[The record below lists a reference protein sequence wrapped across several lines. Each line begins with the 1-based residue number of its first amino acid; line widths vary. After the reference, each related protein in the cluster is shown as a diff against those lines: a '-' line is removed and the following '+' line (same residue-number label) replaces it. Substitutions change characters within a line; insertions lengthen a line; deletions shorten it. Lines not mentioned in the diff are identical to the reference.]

1 MSVLR
6 LHNTLGHTI
15 EPFAPADPSRIT
27 FYTCGLTVYD
37 DGHIGNFRAFLA
49 ADLLRRWLESPLCNV
64 TAPDGSEHA
73 GPRTVRHVMNVTDV
87 GHMTDDD
94 AADGGGEDKMS
105 VAGERLLEAKKSGK
119 LPPDANVDPGDPRA
133 IAAFFTQ
140 RFVEDAKA
148 VGLKVVIEAE
158 QDPTLLPRATD
169 HVPHMI
175 ALIETLIE
183 RGHAYAVGD
192 AGAQAVYF
200 DVRSFPEYGKLSN
213 NSIDELS
220 AGAGGRIQG
229 ANQAQKKHP
238 ADFLLWKADPS
249 HLMKWPSPWGE
260 GYPGWHIECSAMALE
275 RLAGASLTTAE
286 RSFGDATIDVHS
298 GGEDNVFPHHE
309 CEIAQS
315 CAATGADRFARHW
328 FHVRFLFVE
337 GEKMSKSKGN
347 FFTIRRLLDE
357 GHEPAAVRLEIIK
370 THYGSKLDFRRQ
382 GLKDAAKVIDRWRRF
397 VAAGEGS
404 AQPGEVN
411 AAVRSAFAD
420 AMHDDLNIA
429 KALGAIN
436 KWIGE
441 TPTPTKADAEL
452 MRVFDATLGLL
463 ELERPAEEETSIGVF
478 LGGLAPDA
486 AVIERLEARAEARAA
501 KDFAASD
508 AIRDELAGMGY
519 AIKDIAGG
527 KVEVSRA

>member
-1 MSVLR
+1 MTAMR
-6 LHNTLGHTI
+6 LHNTMGRRT
-15 EPFAPADPSRIT
+15 EAFSPADPERIT

-37 DGHIGNFRAFLA
+37 DGHIGNFRSFLA
-49 ADLLRRWLESPLCNV
+49 ADLLRRWLESPLCRV
-64 TAPDGSEHA
+64 TAPDGSEHT
-73 GPRTVRHVMNVTDV
+73 GPRVVRHVMNITDV
-87 GHMTDDD
+87 GHMTDDS
-94 AADGGGEDKMS
+94 AADGGGEDKMT
-105 VAGERLLEAKKSGK
+105 VAGQRLLESKKSGK
-119 LPPDANVDPGDPRA
+119 LPEGVSVDPNDPGA
-133 IAAFFTQ
+133 IAAFFAE
-140 RFVEDAKA
+140 RFIEDAK
-148 VGLKVVIEAE
+148 VMGLKVVLEADR
-158 QDPTLLPRATD
+158 DPTLVPRATE

-175 ALIETLIE
+175 ALIGRLIE
-183 RGHAYAVGD
+183 RGHAYAVGEP
-192 AGAQAVYF
+192 GAQTVYF
-200 DVRSFPEYGKLSN
+200 DVRAFPSYGDLSN
-213 NSIDELS
+213 NSIEELS
-220 AGAGGRIQG
+220 AGAGGRVDST
-229 ANQAQKKHP
+229 NQSQKRHP
-238 ADFLLWKADPS
+238 ADFLLWKADPA

-275 RLAGASLTTAE
+275 CLAGASLT
-286 RSFGDATIDVHS
+286 GDEIRLGSGVIDLHS
-298 GGEDNVFPHHE
+298 GGEDLVFPHHE

-315 CAATGADRFARHW
+315 CGATGEDQFARYW
-328 FHVRFLFVE
+328 FHSRFLFVE

-347 FFTIRRLLDE
+347 ILTVRSLLAE
-357 GHEPAAVRLEIIK
+357 GHEPAALRLELIK

-382 GLKDAAKVIDRWRRF
+382 GLKDAAKSIDRWRRF

-411 AAVRSAFAD
+411 TAVRSAFAD

-441 TPTPTKADAEL
+441 TPEPTRADAEL
-452 MRVFDATLGLL
+452 MRLFDATLGLL
-463 ELERPAEEETSIGVF
+463 ELERGAEEETSIGVF

-508 AIRDELAGMGY
+508 AIRDELAVMGY
-519 AIKDIAGG
+519 AIKDVAGG